1 MPTLRSDKPFN
12 QEAVVL
18 TAAVIR
24 AADKLGVSQKA
35 LAAIIGVSESV
46 ISRMRRGTFALERGH
61 GKGFELAEFFVQL
74 YVLLDT
80 TLLGSEAAAKA
91 WMRDENQALGS
102 RRPLDVIQTVE
113 GLVSVVNYLRA
124 RSGSG

>member
-1 MPTLRSDKPFN
+1 MPTSRSDKSFS
-12 QEAVVL
+12 QEAIVL
-18 TAAVIR
+18 TEATIR

-35 LAAIIGVSESV
+35 LAEIIGLSESV

-61 GKGFELAEFFVQL
+61 GKGFELAEFFVQI
-74 YVLLDT
+74 YVLLDA

-102 RRPLDVIQTVE
+102 GRPIDLIQTVR
-113 GLVSVVNYLRA
+113 GLVDVVQYLRA
-124 RSGSG
+124 RSS